1 MSRNPQ
7 YAANYRQQVQKY
19 FNKGYAEPV
28 SKDDNEDSSR
38 PVWYLPHFGV
48 VNPNKPNKIRI
59 VLDAAAT
66 VASLSL
72 NTALLKGPGQGP
84 EQAQP
89 LPSLQISPRY
99 HSSSC
104 LHKGNV

>member
-48 VNPNKPNKIRI
+48 VNPNKPNKLRI
-59 VLDAAAT
+59 VFDAAAT
-66 VASLSL
+66 FASISL
-72 NTALLKGPGQGP
+72 NTALLKGPNKLSQR
-84 EQAQP
+84 QQ
-89 LPSLQISPRY
+89 
-99 HSSSC
+99 
-104 LHKGNV
+104 